1 MGIACCTC
9 AMEWS
14 STPFL
19 IDMRRLWRGIV
30 NTVFWSY
37 ERGSWPYD
45 VMVAAIVI
53 FLLATPR
60 RWFLDGP
67 RPSLPANTQV
77 QLISESAQGDE
88 STYRLDAR
96 LLAPD
101 KRATKSTPELERGTH
116 DILGRTVPELGGRT
130 FQVERIDFVR
140 AGDGSVL
147 DYDVTVRL
155 NQP

>member
-1 MGIACCTC
+1 
-9 AMEWS
+9 
-14 STPFL
+14 
-19 IDMRRLWRGIV
+19 MRKFWRGIV

-45 VMVAAIVI
+45 VLVAVIVI
-53 FLLATPR
+53 FLVATPR
-60 RWFLDGP
+60 HWFQDGP
-67 RPSLPANTQV
+67 RPSVPASSQV
-77 QLISESAQGDE
+77 QLISESASGDE
-88 STYRLDAR
+88 ATYRLDAR

-116 DILGRTVPELGGRT
+116 DILVRTVPSLNGHT

-140 AGDGSVL
+140 ASDGAVL
-147 DYDVTVRL
+147 DYDVSVRL